1 MLEVVYIINSIYYA
15 NISLILFVTALCII
29 TNATQWPFKGVVC
42 GQIMF
47 NRLTLWLYCMQLL
60 TLDAKHVKNR
70 KKKPF
75 VNPTLYFHVISL
87 LQSIYVCI
95 YLFLF

>member
-1 MLEVVYIINSIYYA
+1 MLEVVYIINSIYHE

-29 TNATQWPFKGVVC
+29 TNATQWPFKGGVC

-47 NRLTLWLYCMQLL
+47 NRLTLWLYCVQLL

-70 KKKPF
+70 KKNICKSHIIFSCYIITSEYLCLHLF
-75 VNPTLYFHVISL
+75 V
-87 LQSIYVCI
+87 
-95 YLFLF
+95 LF